1 MIDIVSHSEVDVEC
15 SYGSRLLDVGP
26 LSLRKYEFKRCLER
40 WGEFMSATHA
50 KPNFDVRY

>member
-26 LSLRKYEFKRCLER
+26 LSLKKYEFKRCLER